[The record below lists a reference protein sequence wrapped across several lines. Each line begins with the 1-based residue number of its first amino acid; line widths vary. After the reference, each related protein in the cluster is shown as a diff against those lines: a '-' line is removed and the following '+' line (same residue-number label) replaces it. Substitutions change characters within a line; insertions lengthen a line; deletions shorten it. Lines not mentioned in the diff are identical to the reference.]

1 MQGTDRG
8 AVGAFGPLKPTLA
21 DERLD
26 FAVAQLDGHTDQLGG
41 ASATGKA
48 LPLGGQTARQDVR
61 SSRLRD
67 SGQVVVHFL
76 QSTHRRA
83 FLRPPRREGFVRVL
97 RGTKQTV
104 SVRHRERMLILV
116 ARDIVA
122 VGDLSDV
129 SDRPIRGPFY
139 LLFFLLKKLPSI
151 PRRARR
157 AKGQSRKVT
166 DISVPQ
172 QAA

>member
-1 MQGTDRG
+1 MRGTPDRG

-26 FAVAQLDGHTDQLGG
+26 FAVAQLDGHADQLGG

-104 SVRHRERMLILV
+104 SVRHRERMLIWW
-116 ARDIVA
+116 RET
-122 VGDLSDV
+122 S
-129 SDRPIRGPFY
+129 
-139 LLFFLLKKLPSI
+139 LPSVMSVMSVI
-151 PRRARR
+151 VPSVALFTSCFSAQKTPVNSKKSAAREG
-157 AKGQSRKVT
+157 AK
-166 DISVPQ
+166 
-172 QAA
+172 